1 MQERTSRRFGE
12 FCLFLLFL
20 HVPPPPLSNY
30 NQIKDRVFAARHHW
44 RV

>member
-1 MQERTSRRFGE
+1 MQERTGRRYGE
-12 FCLFLLFL
+12 FCLFLPFP

-30 NQIKDRVFAARHHW
+30 NQIKDRVFVARHHW